1 MTWVVIW
8 AAIFHIIGD
17 LLALMSLYGQYQPGQ
32 ISLAMFLANAVRA
45 ISYSTLFFGT
55 AAMVEFLFRIWKEL
69 RLRNS
74 LPTA

>member
-1 MTWVVIW
+1 
-8 AAIFHIIGD
+8 
-17 LLALMSLYGQYQPGQ
+17 
-32 ISLAMFLANAVRA
+32 MFLANAVRA